1 MRLLQLICLAL
12 VVTLIYAGVTGVGT
26 GVAKASGNLKA
37 HQEQIDQALSDTT
50 K

>member
-1 MRLLQLICLAL
+1 MRLLQLLCLAL
-12 VVTLIYAGVTGVGT
+12 VVTIIYAGVTGVST

-37 HQEQIDQALSDTT
+37 HQSAILDAT